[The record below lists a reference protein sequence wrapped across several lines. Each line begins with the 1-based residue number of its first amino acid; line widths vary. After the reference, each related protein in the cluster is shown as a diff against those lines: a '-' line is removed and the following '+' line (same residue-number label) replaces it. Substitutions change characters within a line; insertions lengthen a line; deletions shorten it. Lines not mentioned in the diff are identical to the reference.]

1 VEVGEVEDDAVG
13 EVVEGE
19 VVVEEALAGVD
30 HADVVKLLLGHGL
43 EGGDLHVDALEVE
56 LGSLVGRHAGELMAV
71 SDGGQVRRDGIV
83 TYIWRGDL
91 DVAGV
96 FLEDG
101 LVVDKGLDEE
111 GLDIML
117 GELLSQRTTAAGGL
131 VDGIVDG
138 DLAVLVIQPGVDV
151 LATLLENLLAEDDGG
166 GGCVGEEVVL
176 GDDTARADC
185 GAAVVAEMEDAGLDT
200 EPGESVSFML
210 QSGDRGKVVPA
221 QVACE

>member
-1 VEVGEVEDDAVG
+1 
-13 EVVEGE
+13 
-19 VVVEEALAGVD
+19 
-30 HADVVKLLLGHGL
+30 
-43 EGGDLHVDALEVE
+43 
-56 LGSLVGRHAGELMAV
+56 M
-71 SDGGQVRRDGIV
+71 V

-117 GELLSQRTTAAGGL
+117 GELLSQRTAAAGGL
-131 VDGIVDG
+131 VDGVVDG
-138 DLAVLVIQPGVDV
+138 DLSVLVIQPGVDV

-176 GDDTARADC
+176 GDDTAGADC
-185 GAAVVAEMEDAGLDT
+185 GAAVVAKVEDAGLDT
-200 EPGESVSFML
+200 KPGELVRFIL
-210 QSGDRGKVVPA
+210 QSGDKGKVVPA
-221 QVACE
+221 QVACEGDTDMAAQVSVVHTCV